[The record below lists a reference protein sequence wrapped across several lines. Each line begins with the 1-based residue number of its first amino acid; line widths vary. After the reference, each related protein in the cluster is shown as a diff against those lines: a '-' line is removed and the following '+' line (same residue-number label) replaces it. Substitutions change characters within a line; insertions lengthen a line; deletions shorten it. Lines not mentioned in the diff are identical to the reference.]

1 MSEPL
6 ADRPLGRLTGRG
18 VIVTGAS
25 GIAAASARLFAAEG
39 ARVAIVS
46 RTEERCRALVETIEA
61 DGGTASYAVA
71 DLADE
76 AQAAGAMDAAG
87 RALGRV
93 DGLLNVAGGSGR
105 PFGDGP
111 LHTLTADAWDRTLE
125 LNARSHVLATAPV
138 LRAMLSQER
147 DAEGSRGAVVNTTSV
162 LASRP
167 VPRLFATHAYAAA
180 KGALLS
186 LTIATAAY
194 YATEGIRVNAIA
206 PALTTS
212 RMSERAASDP
222 DIVAFARARQP
233 LSDGF
238 LAAED
243 VAAAALYLISPQ
255 SRAVTGQVLAI
266 DGGWSVASAG

>member
-1 MSEPL
+1 MAVVTDGPRPAAASDGARAIDISVPHVDAVNPVGSGDAVNAGLSLGLARGDGLEAALALGIAAGSANATTFSAGDVDPALVETLRTQVDRRRAGLGRVSGRL

-46 RTEERCRALVETIEA
+46 RTEERCRALVETIES

-105 PFGDGP
+105 RVRGRSAPHADRRRLGP
-111 LHTLTADAWDRTLE
+111 DAASSTR
-125 LNARSHVLATAPV
+125 AAT
-138 LRAMLSQER
+138 S
-147 DAEGSRGAVVNTTSV
+147 
-162 LASRP
+162 SRP
-167 VPRLFATHAYAAA
+167 RRSC
-180 KGALLS
+180 G
-186 LTIATAAY
+186 
-194 YATEGIRVNAIA
+194 
-206 PALTTS
+206 
-212 RMSERAASDP
+212 
-222 DIVAFARARQP
+222 
-233 LSDGF
+233 
-238 LAAED
+238 
-243 VAAAALYLISPQ
+243 
-255 SRAVTGQVLAI
+255 
-266 DGGWSVASAG
+266 